1 MAAKITLSPPEPI
14 KAMFAFE
21 QNAYSTSIIVIRSFV
36 LKNDQILL
44 VEERSDGFWTLPG
57 GFADPHRSELVI
69 HFVGIRNIYTCI
81 FYRDLVSGEAQP
93 NREISDIDFFL

>member
-21 QNAYSTSIIVIRSFV
+21 QNAYSNSIIVIRSFV

-57 GFADPHRSELVI
+57 GFADVNESPSEAVVREI
-69 HFVGIRNIYTCI
+69 FEESGFFGKTTSSFGFVGRLKT
-81 FYRDLVSGEAQP
+81 
-93 NREISDIDFFL
+93 